1 MKSLLLLLA
10 AATIA
15 PLPSSATAVG
25 ETVQLTPTLSA
36 KVLTVNGDNHTVSVF
51 ANPDNKPTGE
61 LNIGNTYFI
70 GLNNYRVVNIAAQ
83 GFVSCDLLTGVTVGA
98 DLNLI
103 GTKAFYGCTKMAY
116 FKENRPGSVEVLGDN
131 SFGHTY
137 ALKTISLPGVEFIG
151 EYAFRMSGL
160 TSASFPAVK
169 TISGAAFYECK
180 NLEDFTGGELLST
193 VGNIAFSQCHPLK
206 GVTLGRNLSTIG
218 SMAFTFNEKM
228 TQIVIP
234 AGLKKMA
241 ENPFQGSA
249 INRVF
254 VLTPNF
260 MDFCD
265 ESRAL
270 CNSNIR
276 TVYCIPSLLTPIKNY
291 FATGSAKNPASS
303 LPKAVVLPITDVL
316 DLQHKDGNRYAAV
329 KKLDGITDLHVYD
342 GVTGSEITP
351 SGGFYTITGD
361 NVRLSYRIDGINLL
375 DYDMAI
381 NNAGAVEG
389 IEIDEDNS
397 EAVYYNLQGIR
408 IDNPGNGL
416 YIRRTAK
423 GSEVVRL

>member
-36 KVLTVNGDNHTVSVF
+36 KVLTVNGENHTVSVF
-51 ANPDNKPTGE
+51 ANPDNKPTGA
-61 LNIGNTYFI
+61 LVINNTYRI
-70 GLNNYRVVNIAAQ
+70 GSNNYTVVNIASK
-83 GFVSCDLLTGVTVGA
+83 GFAKCDLTGVTVGA
-98 DLNLI
+98 DMRTI
-103 GTKAFYGCTKMAY
+103 GSQAFNGCTKLTY
-116 FKENRPGSVEVLGDN
+116 FKESTSGSVETIGDEAFI
-131 SFGHTY
+131 STS
-137 ALKTISLPGVEFIG
+137 ALTSIALPGVESIG
-151 EYAFRMSGL
+151 EYAFMRSAI

-169 TISGAAFYECK
+169 NMYAAAFYECSQ
-180 NLEDFTGGELLST
+180 LENFTGGERLAT
-193 VGNIAFSQCHPLK
+193 IGNIAFCQCHALK
-206 GVTLGRNLSTIG
+206 GVTLGRELTTAG
-218 SMAFTFNEKM
+218 SMAFSFTQKM

-270 CNSNIR
+270 CNSNIK

-291 FATGSAKNPASS
+291 FATGSAKNPVSS
-303 LPKAVVLPITDVL
+303 LPKAAVAPITDVL
-316 DLQHKDGNRYAAV
+316 DMQHKDGNRYAAV

-342 GVTGSEITP
+342 GVTGTEITP
-351 SGGFYTITGD
+351 SGGLYTITGD

-375 DYDMAI
+375 DYDMTI
-381 NNAGAVEG
+381 NNAGSVDG
-389 IEIDEDNS
+389 IEIDEDDT

-423 GSEVVRL
+423 GSKMVHL